1 MLDVST
7 FLANRLGHAQAD
19 STESDAAREH
29 LAWVQ
34 VWAVREN
41 QHHEHTNW
49 ASTWDATSVVY
60 YDDLRRLAGY
70 EPREW
75 EANNWPWP
83 ANPLARRPSGEPR
96 HRRTH
101 RRRIG
106 RQNNHPWSPWPP
118 SWPPGAAASW
128 SSTATPKPRPPNGSA
143 STPTTSNST
152 PAR

>member
-41 QHHEHTNW
+41 QHHQHTNW
-49 ASTWDATSVVY
+49 ASTWDATSVAY

-70 EPREW
+70 EPRELGSQQLAMARKPVG
-75 EANNWPWP
+75 EATLW
-83 ANPLARRPSGEPR
+83 
-96 HRRTH
+96 
-101 RRRIG
+101 
-106 RQNNHPWSPWPP
+106 
-118 SWPPGAAASW
+118 
-128 SSTATPKPRPPNGSA
+128 
-143 STPTTSNST
+143 
-152 PAR
+152 